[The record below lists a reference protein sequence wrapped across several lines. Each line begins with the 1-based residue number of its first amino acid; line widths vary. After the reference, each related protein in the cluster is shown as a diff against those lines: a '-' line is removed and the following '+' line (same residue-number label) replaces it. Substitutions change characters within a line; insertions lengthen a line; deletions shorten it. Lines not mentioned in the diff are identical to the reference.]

1 MGKHSNLLSEEH
13 SHSHQHRSDPI
24 ESPCLATCQCFALF
38 PTSTTCWKL
47 CISTWLLLH
56 TDAIFQPC
64 YPSKMWGLEQIAFP
78 GDTPLSILI
87 LIPLCWTL
95 YAQLLHPHCPRPMS
109 KLCMIPMVM
118 FQPKLK
124 CSRDSTPAVSLSA
137 QETWRA
143 WCKMGRNVLVQSQKK
158 SGKWNYGAV
167 FTQVSKGLRVIE
179 WWWTES
185 KKAKDRER
193 GDSYPISKS
202 IQSSTAGPFQ
212 NSTSFARVHRN
223 RSRSLQRTSDQQIC
237 TSKRLVATKPG
248 WITLRRKGYSN
259 TKSGSIFAL
268 W

>member
-1 MGKHSNLLSEEH
+1 M
-13 SHSHQHRSDPI
+13 
-24 ESPCLATCQCFALF
+24 
-38 PTSTTCWKL
+38 
-47 CISTWLLLH
+47 
-56 TDAIFQPC
+56 
-64 YPSKMWGLEQIAFP
+64 
-78 GDTPLSILI
+78 
-87 LIPLCWTL
+87 
-95 YAQLLHPHCPRPMS
+95 QLLHPHCPRPMS

-193 GDSYPISKS
+193 EGIHIQYPNLYNPQQLVPFK
-202 IQSSTAGPFQ
+202 TAPLSHECIETEAGLC
-212 NSTSFARVHRN
+212 SELAIN
-223 RSRSLQRTSDQQIC
+223 RSAHPR
-237 TSKRLVATKPG
+237 G
-248 WITLRRKGYSN
+248 
-259 TKSGSIFAL
+259 
-268 W
+268 